1 MISVSDYVG
10 DLMPAAAAASSA
22 NTQSLSSAVKQWLE
36 TNPGRKLDEETAI
49 KLMCTSPPIDKID
62 NSVNAFTS
70 CIQLSLSTNC
80 IDKIP
85 LLPRSGLPKLE
96 ILSLGR
102 NQLKKITG
110 LEEVG
115 ATLRELWVSYNQIST
130 LDGLNCCLKLQTL
143 FISNNKIK
151 DIAEVKKLTLNLS
164 LTNCNLINNPIYDT
178 GANKAETRHSIL
190 KTVPNLQVLDG
201 ELVTESERGRSSHS
215 ARQAVA

>member
-1 MISVSDYVG
+1 
-10 DLMPAAAAASSA
+10 MPAIATSSA
-22 NTQSLSSAVKQWLE
+22 ATQPLNASVKQWQE
-36 TNPGRKLDEETAI
+36 ANPTKKIDEETAI
-49 KLMCTSPPIDKID
+49 KLLCTSPPIDKID
-62 NSVNAFTS
+62 NAVNAFTS

-102 NQLKKITG
+102 NLLKKITG

-130 LDGLNCCLKLQTL
+130 LDGLNCCVKLETL

-151 DIAEVKKLTLNLS
+151 DVGEVKKLTLNPCLG
-164 LTNCNLINNPIYDT
+164 NCNLVNNPIYE
-178 GANKAETRHSIL
+178 GANKAEVRHTIL
-190 KTVPNLQVLDG
+190 KTVPNLRVLDG
-201 ELVTESERGRSSHS
+201 ELVTDSQRGPSSHS
-215 ARQAVA
+215 AARPNPTTAS